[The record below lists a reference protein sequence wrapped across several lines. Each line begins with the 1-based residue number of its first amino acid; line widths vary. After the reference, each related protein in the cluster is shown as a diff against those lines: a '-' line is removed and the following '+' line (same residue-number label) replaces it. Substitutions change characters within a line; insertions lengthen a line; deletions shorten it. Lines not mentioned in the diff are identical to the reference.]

1 MKAPAFDYLR
11 PKSIDEALAALR
23 EHGEGAR
30 IIAGGQS
37 LVPLL
42 NMRLTTP
49 SLLVDI
55 GRLSELRGIEVQ
67 GDVISIGAMTRHVEI
82 ERSDVIRRYA
92 PLLSSTMAHV
102 AYPAVR
108 NRGTFGGAMANA
120 DPIWNLPACALALGA
135 VMVARSLEGERR
147 IAADDFF
154 LGHCRTALRPDEILV
169 RVEVPVD
176 GATHRVAFRKLGPRL
191 TVIMGVAARAE
202 VVDGI
207 CKSLRLGWFG
217 VGDTPKLSASAANA
231 LVGTSPD
238 EAALERAVAALGEDL
253 KPHDDLRGSAAMRSY
268 LARVLLRRI
277 AADLFPEFLSEV
289 RQEATA

>member
-11 PKSIDEALAALR
+11 AKSIDEALTALR

-42 NMRLTTP
+42 NMRLATP

-55 GRLSELRGIEVQ
+55 GGLSELRGIEVQ
-67 GDVISIGAMTRHVEI
+67 GDIVSIGSLTRHVEL
-82 ERSDVIRRYA
+82 ERSDLIRRHA

-135 VMVARSLEGERR
+135 VMVARSVEGERR
-147 IAADDFF
+147 IPADDFF
-154 LGHCRTALRPDEILV
+154 LGHCKTALRPDEILV
-169 RVEVPVD
+169 RIEVPVD
-176 GATHRVAFRKLGPRL
+176 GTTHRVAFQKLGPRL
-191 TVIMGVAARAE
+191 TVIMGAAARAE

-217 VGDTPKLSASAANA
+217 VGNTPTLSASAAAA
-231 LVGTSPD
+231 LVGASPD
-238 EAALERAVAALGEDL
+238 EAALERAAAALGEDL

-277 AADLFPEFLSEV
+277 AADLFPEFLSEA